1 MSKLKTNLTHE
12 HEEII
17 VNYCIA
23 NNIEI
28 NQANAYTV
36 TMDAF
41 KEQPILYKYEDP
53 EYEDEKSINVTSIVA
68 RTVECQKRTIDRL
81 ADKIEYT
88 KQIQEQAKI
97 KANIKKAEETSLP
110 NLEMLVDNLYRL
122 NIVDGDSYLAL
133 ICFLMQLKYTRSRR
147 LEDDDKTG
155 VFFNGI
161 ARNGKSATAKA
172 ICEIEKQYGKI
183 FKAQSGKLLEASH
196 GEEIWKSHLNFFD
209 EVKPTDIDRELLLT
223 IINGGTIELNPKN
236 KKQYN
241 YNVNTNNIFTSNDQI
256 SLKQRRVSI
265 VKFGDRLNGRPLET
279 GTLTKIITN
288 IMNSLPDFSYY
299 YDIYHKVSVNN
310 ENRENP
316 LAMEGIITYLSLKL
330 GEVSMEDK
338 RSLNKSIIFTT
349 HDIYSCIKG
358 TYSKQ
363 IISSERKE
371 AIRNALEDLK
381 KQGLVDYIEYAN
393 CTTKNYQTTGMKYI
407 QIIEKFNNIN
417 TKDEKN
423 TKISKQNL
431 TLLLSPYFEKVQ
443 QNVNDIQ
450 TPEKQEV
457 TENPNIRYIPP
468 LRPDSNKGNLYDIG
482 YKLYFDLKNNLQKV
496 REEIAKEKNNGYT
509 VDIEMAII
517 SSIKKYVTE
526 EICKYIKMESIVK
539 VFQDAFEEITDEHKN
554 KIKLK
559 YLQFMGITKEM
570 ISISE

>member
-97 KANIKKAEETSLP
+97 KENIKKAEETSLP
-110 NLEMLVDNLYRL
+110 NLEILVDNLYRL

-172 ICEIEKQYGKI
+172 ICEVEKQYGQVY
-183 FKAQSGKLLEASH
+183 KAKSGKVLEEPH
-196 GEEIWKSHLNFFD
+196 EEKVWKSHLNYFD
-209 EVKPTDIDRELLLT
+209 EVKPTDIDREALLT
-223 IINGGTIELNPKN
+223 SINGGIREINPKN
-236 KKQYN
+236 KPQYM

-288 IMNSLPDFSYY
+288 IMNSLPDFNYY
-299 YDIYHKVSVNN
+299 YDIYQNVSINN
-310 ENRENP
+310 ELRENP
-316 LAMEGIITYLSLKL
+316 LAMEGIITYLSSKL
-330 GEVSMEDK
+330 GEVNMMDK
-338 RSLNKSIIFTT
+338 WILNKSIIFTT

-371 AIRNALEDLK
+371 AIQNALENLR
-381 KQGLVDYIEYAN
+381 KQGLVDPVEYAN

-509 VDIEMAII
+509 VDIEMAMYCP
-517 SSIKKYVTE
+517 KF
-526 EICKYIKMESIVK
+526 VK
-539 VFQDAFEEITDEHKN
+539 RQN
-554 KIKLK
+554 
-559 YLQFMGITKEM
+559 
-570 ISISE
+570 

>member
-97 KANIKKAEETSLP
+97 KENIKKAEETSLP
-110 NLEMLVDNLYRL
+110 NLEILVDNLYRL

-172 ICEIEKQYGKI
+172 ICEVEKQYGQVY
-183 FKAQSGKLLEASH
+183 KAKSGKVLEEPH
-196 GEEIWKSHLNFFD
+196 EEKVWKSHLNYFD
-209 EVKPTDIDRELLLT
+209 EVKPTDIDREALLT
-223 IINGGTIELNPKN
+223 SINGGIREINPKN
-236 KKQYN
+236 KPQYM

-316 LAMEGIITYLSLKL
+316 LAMEGIITYLSSKL
-330 GEVSMEDK
+330 GEVNMMDK
-338 RSLNKSIIFTT
+338 WILNKSIIFTA

>member
-53 EYEDEKSINVTSIVA
+53 EYEDKKSINVTSILA

-97 KANIKKAEETSLP
+97 KENIKKAEETSLP
-110 NLEMLVDNLYRL
+110 NLEILVDNLYRL

-172 ICEIEKQYGKI
+172 ICEVEKQYGQVY
-183 FKAQSGKLLEASH
+183 KAKSGKVLEEPH
-196 GEEIWKSHLNFFD
+196 EEKVWKSHLNYFD
-209 EVKPTDIDRELLLT
+209 EVKPTDIDREALLT
-223 IINGGTIELNPKN
+223 SINGGIREINPKN
-236 KKQYN
+236 KPQYM

-288 IMNSLPDFSYY
+288 IMNSLPDFNYY
-299 YDIYHKVSVNN
+299 YDIYQNVSINN
-310 ENRENP
+310 ELRENP
-316 LAMEGIITYLSLKL
+316 LAMEGIITYLSSKL
-330 GEVSMEDK
+330 GEVNMMDK
-338 RSLNKSIIFTT
+338 WILNKSIIFTT

-371 AIRNALEDLK
+371 AIQNALENLR
-381 KQGLVDYIEYAN
+381 KQGLVDPVEYAN

>member
-97 KANIKKAEETSLP
+97 KENIKKAEETSLP
-110 NLEMLVDNLYRL
+110 NLEILVDNLYRL

-172 ICEIEKQYGKI
+172 ICEVEKQYGQVY
-183 FKAQSGKLLEASH
+183 KAKSGKVLEEPH
-196 GEEIWKSHLNFFD
+196 EEKVWKSHLNYFD
-209 EVKPTDIDRELLLT
+209 EVKPTDIDREALLT
-223 IINGGTIELNPKN
+223 SINGGIREINPKN
-236 KKQYN
+236 KPQYM

-288 IMNSLPDFSYY
+288 IMNSLPDFNYY
-299 YDIYHKVSVNN
+299 YDIYQNVSINN
-310 ENRENP
+310 ELRENP
-316 LAMEGIITYLSLKL
+316 LAMEGIITYLSSKL
-330 GEVSMEDK
+330 GEVNMMDK
-338 RSLNKSIIFTT
+338 WILNKSIIFTT

-371 AIRNALEDLK
+371 AIQNALENLR
-381 KQGLVDYIEYAN
+381 KQGLVDPVEYAN

-526 EICKYIKMESIVK
+526 EICKYIKMESVVK

>member
-97 KANIKKAEETSLP
+97 KENIKKAEETSLP
-110 NLEMLVDNLYRL
+110 NLEILVDNLYRL

-172 ICEIEKQYGKI
+172 ICEVEKQYGQVY
-183 FKAQSGKLLEASH
+183 KAKSGKVLEEPH
-196 GEEIWKSHLNFFD
+196 EEKVWKSHLNYFD
-209 EVKPTDIDRELLLT
+209 EVKPTDIDREALLT
-223 IINGGTIELNPKN
+223 SINGGIREINPKN
-236 KKQYN
+236 KPQYM

-288 IMNSLPDFSYY
+288 IMNSLPDFNYY
-299 YDIYHKVSVNN
+299 YDIYQNVSINN
-310 ENRENP
+310 ELRENP
-316 LAMEGIITYLSLKL
+316 LAMEGIITYLSSKL
-330 GEVSMEDK
+330 GEVNMMDK
-338 RSLNKSIIFTT
+338 WILNKSIIFTT

-371 AIRNALEDLK
+371 AIQNALENLR
-381 KQGLVDYIEYAN
+381 KQGLVDPVEYAN
-393 CTTKNYQTTGMKYI
+393 CTTKNYQTTGIKYI

>member
-97 KANIKKAEETSLP
+97 KENIKKAEETSLP

-133 ICFLMQLKYTRSRR
+133 ICFLMQLKYTRNRR
-147 LEDDDKTG
+147 LEEDDKTG
-155 VFFNGI
+155 VFFNGV

-316 LAMEGIITYLSLKL
+316 LAMEGIITYLSSKL
-330 GEVSMEDK
+330 GEVNMMDK
-338 RSLNKSIIFTT
+338 WILNKSIIFTT

-371 AIRNALEDLK
+371 AIQNALENLR
-381 KQGLVDYIEYAN
+381 KQGLVDPVEYAN

-423 TKISKQNL
+423 TKISKHNL

-468 LRPDSNKGNLYDIG
+468 LQPDSNKGNLYDIG

>member
-97 KANIKKAEETSLP
+97 KENIKKAEETSLP
-110 NLEMLVDNLYRL
+110 NLEILVDNLYRL

-133 ICFLMQLKYTRSRR
+133 ICFLMQLKYTRNRR
-147 LEDDDKTG
+147 LEEDDKTG
-155 VFFNGI
+155 VFFNGV

-265 VKFGDRLNGRPLET
+265 VKFGNRLNGRPLET

-299 YDIYHKVSVNN
+299 YDIYQKVSVNN

-338 RSLNKSIIFTT
+338 RSLNNSIIFTA

-450 TPEKQEV
+450 TLEKQEA

>member
-97 KANIKKAEETSLP
+97 KENIKKAEETSLP

-133 ICFLMQLKYTRSRR
+133 ICFLMQLKYTRNRR
-147 LEDDDKTG
+147 LEEDDKTG
-155 VFFNGI
+155 VFFNGV

-316 LAMEGIITYLSLKL
+316 LAMEGIITYLSSKL
-330 GEVSMEDK
+330 GEVNMMDK
-338 RSLNKSIIFTT
+338 WILNKSIIFTT

-371 AIRNALEDLK
+371 AIQNALENLR
-381 KQGLVDYIEYAN
+381 KQGLVDPVEYAN

>member
-41 KEQPILYKYEDP
+41 KEQPILYQYEDP

-97 KANIKKAEETSLP
+97 KENIKKAEETSLP

-133 ICFLMQLKYTRSRR
+133 ICFLMQLKYTRNRR

-172 ICEIEKQYGKI
+172 ICEVEKQYGQVY
-183 FKAQSGKLLEASH
+183 KAKSGKVLEEPH
-196 GEEIWKSHLNFFD
+196 EEKVWKSHLNYFD
-209 EVKPTDIDRELLLT
+209 EVKPTDIDREALLT
-223 IINGGTIELNPKN
+223 SINGGIREINPKN
-236 KKQYN
+236 KPQYM

-288 IMNSLPDFSYY
+288 IMNSLPDFNYY
-299 YDIYHKVSVNN
+299 YDIYQNVSINN
-310 ENRENP
+310 ELRENP
-316 LAMEGIITYLSLKL
+316 LAMEGIITYLSSKL
-330 GEVSMEDK
+330 GEVNMMDK
-338 RSLNKSIIFTT
+338 WILNKSIIFTT

-371 AIRNALEDLK
+371 AIQNALENLR
-381 KQGLVDYIEYAN
+381 KQGLVDPVEYAN

-443 QNVNDIQ
+443 QNINDVK
-450 TPEKQEV
+450 TPEKQEA

>member
-97 KANIKKAEETSLP
+97 KENIKKAEETSLP

-133 ICFLMQLKYTRSRR
+133 ICFLMQLKYTRNRR
-147 LEDDDKTG
+147 LEEDDKTG
-155 VFFNGI
+155 VFFNGV

-338 RSLNKSIIFTT
+338 RSLNNSIIFTA

-450 TPEKQEV
+450 TLEKQEA

>member
-97 KANIKKAEETSLP
+97 KENIKKAEETSLP
-110 NLEMLVDNLYRL
+110 NLEILVDNLYRL

-172 ICEIEKQYGKI
+172 ICEVEKQYGQVY
-183 FKAQSGKLLEASH
+183 KAKSGKVLEEPH
-196 GEEIWKSHLNFFD
+196 EEKVWKSHLNYFD
-209 EVKPTDIDRELLLT
+209 EVKPTDIDREALLT
-223 IINGGTIELNPKN
+223 SINGGIREINPKN
-236 KKQYN
+236 KPQYM

-288 IMNSLPDFSYY
+288 IMNSLPDFNYY
-299 YDIYHKVSVNN
+299 YDIYQNVSINN
-310 ENRENP
+310 ELRENP
-316 LAMEGIITYLSLKL
+316 LAMEGIITYLSSKL
-330 GEVSMEDK
+330 GEVNMMDK
-338 RSLNKSIIFTT
+338 WILNKSIIFTT

-371 AIRNALEDLK
+371 AIQNALENLR
-381 KQGLVDYIEYAN
+381 KQGLVDPVEYAN

>member
-53 EYEDEKSINVTSIVA
+53 EYEDEKSINVTSMVA
-68 RTVECQKRTIDRL
+68 RTVECQNRTIDRL

-88 KQIQEQAKI
+88 KQMQEQASI
-97 KANIKKAEETSLP
+97 KENIKRAEEASLP

-133 ICFLMQLKYTRSRR
+133 ICFLMQLKYTRNRR
-147 LEDDDKTG
+147 LEEDDKTG
-155 VFFNGI
+155 VFFNGV

-209 EVKPTDIDRELLLT
+209 EVKPTDINRELLLT
-223 IINGGTIELNPKN
+223 IINGGIIELNPKN

-265 VKFGDRLNGRPLET
+265 VKFGNRLSGRPLET

-316 LAMEGIITYLSLKL
+316 LAMEGIITYLSSKL
-330 GEVSMEDK
+330 GEVNMEDK
-338 RSLNKSIIFTT
+338 RSLNNSIIFTA

-393 CTTKNYQTTGMKYI
+393 CTTKNYQTTGKQYLK
-407 QIIEKFNNIN
+407 IIEKFNNIN

-423 TKISKQNL
+423 TKISKQDL
-431 TLLLSPYFEKVQ
+431 TRLLSPYFETTQ
-443 QNVNDIQ
+443 QNINDIQ
-450 TPEKQEV
+450 ISEKKEIS
-457 TENPNIRYIPP
+457 ENPNIRYIPS
-468 LRPDSNKGNLYDIG
+468 LYPDSRESDLYDIG
-482 YKLYFDLKNNLQKV
+482 YKLYFDLKNNLKK
-496 REEIAKEKNNGYT
+496 AKEEMFEEKNIGNSI
-509 VDIEMAII
+509 DIKTAINITI
-517 SSIKKYVTE
+517 SNYVSK
-526 EICKYIKMESIVK
+526 EICKYIAMESIVK
-539 VFQDAFEEITDEHKN
+539 TFKDTFEEFTDEHKN

-559 YLQFMGITKEM
+559 YLKFMGIKKEM
-570 ISISE
+570 ISLIE

>member
-97 KANIKKAEETSLP
+97 KENIKKAEETSLP

-133 ICFLMQLKYTRSRR
+133 ICFLMQLKYTRNRR

-172 ICEIEKQYGKI
+172 ICEVEKQYGQVY
-183 FKAQSGKLLEASH
+183 KAKSGKVLEEPH
-196 GEEIWKSHLNFFD
+196 EEKVWKSHLNYFD
-209 EVKPTDIDRELLLT
+209 EVKPTDIDREALLT
-223 IINGGTIELNPKN
+223 SINGGIREINPKN
-236 KKQYN
+236 KPQYM

-288 IMNSLPDFSYY
+288 IMNSLPDFNYY
-299 YDIYHKVSVNN
+299 YDIYQNVSINN
-310 ENRENP
+310 ELRENP
-316 LAMEGIITYLSLKL
+316 LAMEGIITYLSSKL
-330 GEVSMEDK
+330 GEVNMMDK
-338 RSLNKSIIFTT
+338 WILNKSIIFTT

-371 AIRNALEDLK
+371 AIQNALENLR
-381 KQGLVDYIEYAN
+381 KQGLVDPVEYAN

-443 QNVNDIQ
+443 QNINDVK
-450 TPEKQEV
+450 TPEKQEA

>member
-1 MSKLKTNLTHE
+1 M
-12 HEEII
+12 
-17 VNYCIA
+17 
-23 NNIEI
+23 
-28 NQANAYTV
+28 
-36 TMDAF
+36 
-41 KEQPILYKYEDP
+41 
-53 EYEDEKSINVTSIVA
+53 VA
-68 RTVECQKRTIDRL
+68 RTVECQNRTIDRL

-88 KQIQEQAKI
+88 KQMQEQARI
-97 KANIKKAEETSLP
+97 KENIKRAEEASLP
-110 NLEMLVDNLYRL
+110 NLEMLVDNLYHL

-133 ICFLMQLKYTRSRR
+133 ICFLMQLKYTRNRR
-147 LEDDDKTG
+147 LEEDDKTG
-155 VFFNGI
+155 VFFNGV

-209 EVKPTDIDRELLLT
+209 EVKPTDINRELLLT

-265 VKFGDRLNGRPLET
+265 VKFGNRLNGRPLET

-299 YDIYHKVSVNN
+299 YDIYQKVSVNN

-316 LAMEGIITYLSLKL
+316 LAMEGIITYLSSKL
-330 GEVSMEDK
+330 GEVNMEDK
-338 RSLNKSIIFTT
+338 RSLNNSIIFTA

-393 CTTKNYQTTGMKYI
+393 CTTKNYQTTGKQYLK
-407 QIIEKFNNIN
+407 IIEKFNNIN
-417 TKDEKN
+417 TKDEEN
-423 TKISKQNL
+423 TKISKQDL
-431 TLLLSPYFEKVQ
+431 TRLLSPYFETTQ
-443 QNVNDIQ
+443 QNINDIQ
-450 TPEKQEV
+450 ISEKDEIS
-457 TENPNIRYIPP
+457 ENPNIRYIPS
-468 LRPDSNKGNLYDIG
+468 LYPDSREGDLYDIG
-482 YKLYFDLKNNLQKV
+482 YKLYFDLKNNLKK
-496 REEIAKEKNNGYT
+496 AKEEMFEEKNIGNSI
-509 VDIEMAII
+509 DIKTAINITI
-517 SSIKKYVTE
+517 SNYVSK
-526 EICKYIKMESIVK
+526 EICKYIAMESIVK
-539 VFQDAFEEITDEHKN
+539 TFKDTFEEFTDEHKN

-559 YLQFMGITKEM
+559 YLKFMSIKKEM
-570 ISISE
+570 ISLIE

>member
-97 KANIKKAEETSLP
+97 KENIKKAEETSLP

-172 ICEIEKQYGKI
+172 ICEVEKQYGQVY
-183 FKAQSGKLLEASH
+183 KAKSGKVLEEPH
-196 GEEIWKSHLNFFD
+196 EEKVWKSHLNYFD
-209 EVKPTDIDRELLLT
+209 EVKPTDIDREALLT
-223 IINGGTIELNPKN
+223 SINGGIREINPKN
-236 KKQYN
+236 KPQYM

-288 IMNSLPDFSYY
+288 IMNSLPDFNYY

-310 ENRENP
+310 ELRENP
-316 LAMEGIITYLSLKL
+316 LAMEGIITYLSSKL
-330 GEVSMEDK
+330 GEVNMMDK
-338 RSLNKSIIFTT
+338 WILNKSIIFTT

-371 AIRNALEDLK
+371 AIQNALENLR
-381 KQGLVDYIEYAN
+381 KQGLVDPVEYAN

>member
-97 KANIKKAEETSLP
+97 KENIKKAEETSLP

-133 ICFLMQLKYTRSRR
+133 ICFLMQLKYTRNRR
-147 LEDDDKTG
+147 LEEDDKTG
-155 VFFNGI
+155 VFFNGV

-209 EVKPTDIDRELLLT
+209 EVKPTDINRELLLT
-223 IINGGTIELNPKN
+223 IINGGIIELNPKN

-265 VKFGDRLNGRPLET
+265 VKFGNRLSGRPLET

-316 LAMEGIITYLSLKL
+316 LAMEGIITYLSSKL
-330 GEVSMEDK
+330 GEVNMMDK
-338 RSLNKSIIFTT
+338 WILNKSIIFTT

-371 AIRNALEDLK
+371 AIQNALENLR
-381 KQGLVDYIEYAN
+381 KQGLVDPVEYAN

>member
-97 KANIKKAEETSLP
+97 KENIKKAEETSLP
-110 NLEMLVDNLYRL
+110 NLEILVDNLYRL

-172 ICEIEKQYGKI
+172 ICEVEKQYGQVY
-183 FKAQSGKLLEASH
+183 KAKSGKVLEEPH
-196 GEEIWKSHLNFFD
+196 EEKVWKSHLNYFD
-209 EVKPTDIDRELLLT
+209 EVKPTDIDREALLT
-223 IINGGTIELNPKN
+223 SINGGIREINPKN
-236 KKQYN
+236 KPQYM

-310 ENRENP
+310 ELRENP
-316 LAMEGIITYLSLKL
+316 LAMEGIITYLSSKL
-330 GEVSMEDK
+330 GEVNMMDK
-338 RSLNKSIIFTT
+338 WILNKSIIFTA

>member
-97 KANIKKAEETSLP
+97 KENIKKAEETSLP

-133 ICFLMQLKYTRSRR
+133 ICFLMQLKYTRNRR
-147 LEDDDKTG
+147 LEEDDKTG
-155 VFFNGI
+155 VFFNGV

-338 RSLNKSIIFTT
+338 RSLNNSIIFTA

-407 QIIEKFNNIN
+407 HIIEKFNNIN

>member
-97 KANIKKAEETSLP
+97 KENIKKAEETSLP
-110 NLEMLVDNLYRL
+110 NLEILVDNLYRL

-172 ICEIEKQYGKI
+172 ICEVEKQYGKI

-450 TPEKQEV
+450 TLEKQEA

>member
-110 NLEMLVDNLYRL
+110 NLEILVDNLYRL

-172 ICEIEKQYGKI
+172 ICEVEKQYGQVY
-183 FKAQSGKLLEASH
+183 KAKSGKVLEEPH
-196 GEEIWKSHLNFFD
+196 EEKVWKSHLNYFD
-209 EVKPTDIDRELLLT
+209 EVKPTDIDREALLT
-223 IINGGTIELNPKN
+223 SINGGIREINPKN
-236 KKQYN
+236 KPQYM

-288 IMNSLPDFSYY
+288 IMNSLPDFNYY
-299 YDIYHKVSVNN
+299 YDIYQNVSINN
-310 ENRENP
+310 ELRENP
-316 LAMEGIITYLSLKL
+316 LAMEGIITYLSSKL
-330 GEVSMEDK
+330 GEVNMMDK
-338 RSLNKSIIFTT
+338 WILNKSIIFTT

-371 AIRNALEDLK
+371 AIQNALENLR
-381 KQGLVDYIEYAN
+381 KQGLVDPVEYAN

>member
-88 KQIQEQAKI
+88 KQIQEQSKI
-97 KANIKKAEETSLP
+97 KENIKKAEETSLP

-133 ICFLMQLKYTRSRR
+133 ICFLMQLKYTRNRR
-147 LEDDDKTG
+147 LEEDDKTG
-155 VFFNGI
+155 VFFNGV

-265 VKFGDRLNGRPLET
+265 VKFGNRLNGRPLET

-299 YDIYHKVSVNN
+299 YDIYQKVSVNN

-316 LAMEGIITYLSLKL
+316 LAMEGIITYLSSKL
-330 GEVSMEDK
+330 GEVNMEDK
-338 RSLNKSIIFTT
+338 RSLNNSIIFTA

>member
-97 KANIKKAEETSLP
+97 KENIKKAEETSLP
-110 NLEMLVDNLYRL
+110 NLEILVDNLYRL

-172 ICEIEKQYGKI
+172 ICEVEKQYGQVY
-183 FKAQSGKLLEASH
+183 KAKSGKVLEEPH
-196 GEEIWKSHLNFFD
+196 EEKVWKSHLNYFD
-209 EVKPTDIDRELLLT
+209 EVKPTDIDREALLT
-223 IINGGTIELNPKN
+223 SINGGIREINPKN
-236 KKQYN
+236 KPQYM

-288 IMNSLPDFSYY
+288 IMNSLPDFNYY
-299 YDIYHKVSVNN
+299 YDIYQNVSINN
-310 ENRENP
+310 ELRENP
-316 LAMEGIITYLSLKL
+316 LAMEGIITYLSSKL
-330 GEVSMEDK
+330 GEVNMMDK
-338 RSLNKSIIFTT
+338 WILNKSIIFTT

-371 AIRNALEDLK
+371 AIQNALENLR
-381 KQGLVDYIEYAN
+381 KQGLVDPVEYAN

-496 REEIAKEKNNGYT
+496 REEIAREKNNGYT

>member
-1 MSKLKTNLTHE
+1 MYKLKTNLTHE
-12 HEEII
+12 QEEII

-23 NNIEI
+23 NNIDI
-28 NQANAYTV
+28 NQANAYSI

-97 KANIKKAEETSLP
+97 KENIKKAEETSLP

-133 ICFLMQLKYTRSRR
+133 ICFLMQLKYTRNRR
-147 LEDDDKTG
+147 LEEDDKTG
-155 VFFNGI
+155 VFFNGV

-209 EVKPTDIDRELLLT
+209 EVKPTDINRELLLT
-223 IINGGTIELNPKN
+223 IINGGIIELNPKN

-265 VKFGDRLNGRPLET
+265 VKFGNRLSGRPLET

-316 LAMEGIITYLSLKL
+316 LAMEGIITYLSSKL
-330 GEVSMEDK
+330 GEVNMMDK
-338 RSLNKSIIFTT
+338 WILNKSIIFTT

-371 AIRNALEDLK
+371 AIQNALENLR
-381 KQGLVDYIEYAN
+381 KQGLVDPVEYAN

>member
-97 KANIKKAEETSLP
+97 KENIKKAEETSLP

-133 ICFLMQLKYTRSRR
+133 ICFLMQLKYTRNRR
-147 LEDDDKTG
+147 LEEDDKTG
-155 VFFNGI
+155 VFFNGV

-316 LAMEGIITYLSLKL
+316 LAMEGIITYLSSKL
-330 GEVSMEDK
+330 GEVNMEDK
-338 RSLNKSIIFTT
+338 RSLNNSIIFTA

>member
-97 KANIKKAEETSLP
+97 KENIKKAEETSLP
-110 NLEMLVDNLYRL
+110 DLEMLVDNLYRL

-265 VKFGDRLNGRPLET
+265 VKFGNRLNGRPLET

-299 YDIYHKVSVNN
+299 YDIYQKVSVNN

-316 LAMEGIITYLSLKL
+316 LAMEGIITYLSSKL
-330 GEVSMEDK
+330 GEVNMEDK
-338 RSLNKSIIFTT
+338 RSLNNSIIFTA

>member
-88 KQIQEQAKI
+88 KQIQEQSKI
-97 KANIKKAEETSLP
+97 KENIKKAEETSLP

-133 ICFLMQLKYTRSRR
+133 ICFLMQLKYTRNRR
-147 LEDDDKTG
+147 LEEDDKTG
-155 VFFNGI
+155 VFFNGV

-172 ICEIEKQYGKI
+172 ICEIEKQFGKI

-265 VKFGDRLNGRPLET
+265 VKFGNRLNGRPLET

-468 LRPDSNKGNLYDIG
+468 LRPDSNKSNLYDIG